1 MREREEE
8 HLHHT
13 NRAPGHD
20 RVNEDICVYAHGVAC
35 VECIMCIVLQYLYI
49 TFTIYVYGIKILI
62 YYYVYGIIL
71 L

>member
-1 MREREEE
+1 VGGFEGEREKGGRGEERGKEREVRRKSLREREEE

-35 VECIMCIVLQYLYI
+35 VECIMCIV
-49 TFTIYVYGIKILI
+49 
-62 YYYVYGIIL
+62 
-71 L
+71 